1 MIPSTTQKLGSADWP
16 WRRPVEFVDEV
27 KLVIPLEKSLA
38 RKDQFFRRALEEFGK
53 AQWEAPLEVSVT
65 ASRWSGDLLLEFGK
79 AILSSQ
85 RPKGMTR
92 GEGETYENALAAR
105 ARTYFERALD
115 WYSGSLER
123 LGVEEGRASLAVPI
137 RQRMLEAQRLMAE
150 ITLEPEKP

>member
-1 MIPSTTQKLGSADWP
+1 
-16 WRRPVEFVDEV
+16 
-27 KLVIPLEKSLA
+27 
-38 RKDQFFRRALEEFGK
+38 
-53 AQWEAPLEVSVT
+53 
-65 ASRWSGDLLLEFGK
+65 
-79 AILSSQ
+79 
-85 RPKGMTR
+85 MTR

-150 ITLEPEKP
+150 TTLEPEKP